1 MSYKYEIGFIGCG
14 NMGSAILKGIIGSSL
29 SVPEKIAASANSEAT
44 RNRLRSEYNINIE
57 SNNTEIVKN
66 SKVIFIAVK
75 PAVFGQI
82 SDTIKSLFN
91 PDQLIISVMAG
102 KSIEVINNSL
112 IGCDKFSGHSDA
124 SKNLQIVR
132 AMPNTPALVG
142 EAMSALSYSES
153 VTEENK
159 ALASKIFNCFG
170 KSEEIPENLM
180 DAVTGVSGSSPAYI
194 YMMIEAMSDEGVRA
208 GLPRQKSYTFAA
220 QAVLGSAKMVLE
232 TGKHP
237 GELKDAVTSPGGT
250 TIAGLAALEEM
261 GFRGT
266 VMEGIHAAI
275 MKSIDMSK

>member
-14 NMGSAILKGIIGSSL
+14 NMGSAILKGILGSSL
-29 SVPEKIAASANSEAT
+29 SVPGKIAASAHSEST
-44 RNRLRSEYNINIE
+44 RTHLKSEFKINIE
-57 SNNTEIVKN
+57 SDNSEIVKN

-82 SDTIKSLFN
+82 SDSVKGMFSS
-91 PDQLIISVMAG
+91 DQLIISVMAG
-102 KSIEVINNSL
+102 KSLDVINSAL
-112 IGCDKFSGHSDA
+112 SSSTSTDTDK
-124 SKNLQIVR
+124 KLQIVR

-142 EAMSALSYSES
+142 EAMSALSYSAS
-153 VTEENK
+153 VTDSNK
-159 ALASKIFNCFG
+159 KLTSEIFNSFG
-170 KSEEIPENLM
+170 KSEEISENLM

-194 YMMIEAMSDEGVRA
+194 YMMIEAMADEGVRA
-208 GLPRQKSYTFAA
+208 GLPRQKAYTFAA

-250 TIAGLAALEEM
+250 TIAGLAALEDM

-275 MKSIDMSK
+275 MKSIDMSR

>member
-14 NMGSAILKGIIGSSL
+14 NMGSAILRGILSSHV
-29 SVPEKIAASANSEAT
+29 SVPEKIGVTASSDSSRMRLVSEFEVNVEKSNSD
-44 RNRLRSEYNINIE
+44 LI
-57 SNNTEIVKN
+57 KN
-66 SKVIFIAVK
+66 SKVIFLAIK
-75 PAVFGQI
+75 PKIFENI
-82 SDTIKSLFN
+82 SNELKGLFSG
-91 PDQLIISVMAG
+91 DQLIISIMAG
-102 KSIEVINNSL
+102 KSIAALETALS
-112 IGCDKFSGHSDA
+112 SG
-124 SKNLQIVR
+124 SKLQIVR

-142 EAMSALSYSES
+142 EAMSALSYNEA
-153 VTEENK
+153 VTEDGRILSGE
-159 ALASKIFNCFG
+159 IFDSFG
-170 KSEEIPENLM
+170 LSEEIPENLM

-194 YMMIEAMSDEGVRA
+194 YMMIEAMADEGVRA
-208 GLPRQKSYTFAA
+208 GLPRQKAYKFAA

-275 MKSIDMSK
+275 AKSIDMSK

>member
-102 KSIEVINNSL
+102 KSLEVINNSL
-112 IGCDKFSGHSDA
+112 IGCDKFSDHSDA

-194 YMMIEAMSDEGVRA
+194 YMMIEAMADEGVRA